1 MAPVVVL
8 DACVLYPAAQRD
20 LFMWLAAGGAIRA
33 HWTNQIHDEW
43 MRNVTRDYDIDRN
56 ELEKVAHLMNRA
68 AGDALISRY
77 RQHEGL
83 FPKTD
88 AKDRHVA
95 AAAVTALKQS
105 GAKIVTVI
113 TWNLKDFDRA
123 ELVQAGLAVEN
134 PDTFLCRLMSDAPSS
149 VVSAFMRMRDN
160 LRNPPKT
167 AQECADTLFAQGLQ
181 AFSGLMRAKFEP
193 PNHLIE
199 HGNLVDPVAR

>member
-1 MAPVVVL
+1 MTPVVVL

-43 MRNVTRDYDIDRN
+43 MRNVARDYGVARS

-68 AGDALISRY
+68 TGDALVSRY

-95 AAAVTALKQS
+95 AAAVAARKQS
-105 GAKIVTVI
+105 GANVVTVI
-113 TWNLKDFDRA
+113 TWNLKDFNRK
-123 ELVQAGLAVEN
+123 ELAQAGLAVEN
-134 PDTFLCRLMSDAPSS
+134 PDTFLCRMMSDSPDS

-160 LRNPPKT
+160 LRNPTKT
-167 AQECADTLFAQGLQ
+167 TQECADTLFAQGLKV
-181 AFSGLMRAKFEP
+181 FSGLIKAST
-193 PNHLIE
+193 
-199 HGNLVDPVAR
+199 

>member
-1 MAPVVVL
+1 MTPVVVL

-20 LFMWLAAGGAIRA
+20 LFMWLAAEGAIRA
-33 HWTNQIHDEW
+33 HWTNQIHEEW
-43 MRNVTRDYDIDRN
+43 MRNVARDYGVARS
-56 ELEKVAHLMNRA
+56 ELEKIARLMNQA

-95 AAAVTALKQS
+95 AAAVAAHKQS
-105 GAKIVTVI
+105 GVNVVTVI

-123 ELVQAGLAVEN
+123 ELAQAGLTVEN
-134 PDTFLCRLMSDAPSS
+134 PDTFLCRMMSDSPDN
-149 VVSAFMRMRDN
+149 VVSAFMRMSNN

-167 AQECADTLFAQGLQ
+167 TLECADTLFAQGLK
-181 AFSGLMRAKFEP
+181 AFSDLMKK
-193 PNHLIE
+193 HL
-199 HGNLVDPVAR
+199 